1 MRRLGACLALLW
13 LAGCASQPDAV
24 IERDGCRV
32 LPARA
37 SLTDVRMHALTL
49 KQDAKGCRAV
59 GRAPTQD
66 IAAIQQR
73 ALVVMATA
81 HCGATATPG
90 EIQQADTQGVA
101 SYGFTLLLAAK
112 PDAVCHAPRTGDR
125 AMPVVSIDEAS
136 RRSNPPRYPPTMT
149 HAGIEGRVILT
160 LLVDPDG
167 AAAAALV
174 QTSSGQ
180 AAFDQSATE
189 AARKWR
195 FHRDAASKHE
205 GLAVVRVPV
214 RFAMD

>member
-1 MRRLGACLALLW
+1 MRRIPACLALVW
-13 LAGCASQPDAV
+13 LAGCATPPDTV
-24 IERDGCRV
+24 TDRDGCRA

-49 KQDAKGCRAV
+49 KQDAQGCRAV

-66 IAAIQQR
+66 IAAMQQR

-90 EIQQADTQGVA
+90 EIQEANTHGVA
-101 SYGFTLLLAAK
+101 SYGFTLLLTAK
-112 PDAVCHAPRTGDR
+112 PDAVCHAPGTRDR
-125 AMPVVSIDEAS
+125 EMPVVSIDEAS

-160 LLVDPDG
+160 LLVDANG
-167 AAAAALV
+167 AAAATLV

-189 AARKWR
+189 AARNWR
-195 FHRDAASKHE
+195 FKRNDASKRA
-205 GLAVVRVPV
+205 GLAVVHVPV
-214 RFAMD
+214 RFAIE